1 MARPKVLTTI
11 VVNNKT
17 KEVLIDK
24 KEVEND
30 KKEQILKA
38 LGLYENKDMSELQ
51 Q

>member
-24 KEVEND
+24 KEAENSI
-30 KKEQILKA
+30 KEQILKV
-38 LGLYENKDMSELQ
+38 LGLNEKQPLSELQ
-51 Q
+51 E